1 MSNPMLNAMK
11 NPARQSGVVLVTGLL
26 FLLVVTIIAVT
37 AANNS
42 TLGLKMSASMQ
53 DSYRSF
59 QSAEAGLY
67 AALGLAG
74 TAQDPFRRQNIIEEP
89 FQGLSDFEGGVN
101 HPLRNQAAALN
112 DVPVD
117 VDVFLISAERACPRP
132 PTSSGGSSVSVFDC
146 DYYRIASEH
155 VEPGRA
161 RTQVQLGV
169 VKTVIGRSGQ

>member
-1 MSNPMLNAMK
+1 MRNPMLNAMK
-11 NPARQSGVVLVTGLL
+11 NPACQSGVVLVTGLL

-42 TLGLKMSASMQ
+42 TLGLKMSGSMQ

-67 AALGLAG
+67 AVLGLAG
-74 TAQDPFRRQNIIEEP
+74 TAQDPFRRQDIVVEP
-89 FQGLSDFEGGVN
+89 FQEVTN
-101 HPLRNQAAALN
+101 HPLRNQVGYPN
-112 DVPVD
+112 DLSVD
-117 VDVFLISAERACPRP
+117 VDVFLISADRTCARP

-146 DYYRIASEH
+146 EYYRIESEH
-155 VEPGRA
+155 VELGRA

-169 VKTVIGRSGQ
+169 IKTVIGRSGQ

>member
-1 MSNPMLNAMK
+1 MLNAMK

-74 TAQDPFRRQNIIEEP
+74 TAPLRRSATIRFGIRWGTLTICPLMWTCFSSQQNVPARGLRHPAVDRVYRYSIVTITALNPNTLSWVGPEP
-89 FQGLSDFEGGVN
+89 RFNSASSRLLLGGV
-101 HPLRNQAAALN
+101 
-112 DVPVD
+112 
-117 VDVFLISAERACPRP
+117 
-132 PTSSGGSSVSVFDC
+132 
-146 DYYRIASEH
+146 ASESTCQWAKS
-155 VEPGRA
+155 PR
-161 RTQVQLGV
+161 RTAPCL
-169 VKTVIGRSGQ
+169 TP

>member
-1 MSNPMLNAMK
+1 MLNAMK

-42 TLGLKMSASMQ
+42 TLGLKMSGSMQ

-74 TAQDPFRRQNIIEEP
+74 TAQDPFRRQDVVAEP
-89 FQGLSDFEGGVN
+89 FQEISN
-101 HPLRNQAAALN
+101 HPLRNQVGYPN
-112 DVPVD
+112 DLAVD

-146 DYYRIASEH
+146 DYYRIESEH
-155 VEPGRA
+155 VELGRA